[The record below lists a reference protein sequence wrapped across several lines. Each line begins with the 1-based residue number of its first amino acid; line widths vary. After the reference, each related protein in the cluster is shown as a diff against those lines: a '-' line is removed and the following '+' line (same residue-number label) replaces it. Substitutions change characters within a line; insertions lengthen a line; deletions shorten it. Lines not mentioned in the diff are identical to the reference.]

1 MYCSGK
7 MGWTLDEG
15 IFIVLLQQIF
25 LGWAGDQPWMNVTK
39 AYAANLV
46 LCGITIVLMPIFVRS
61 YWLLT
66 ATVAL
71 FGLFFAS
78 TFSFTPPILVQL
90 IPLERF
96 TTAYGLILLCQG
108 IGNLLGPPLGG
119 KVCTVTLYDC
129 TRLFIPDTHNWLFFP
144 QDIAT

>member
-1 MYCSGK
+1 
-7 MGWTLDEG
+7 
-15 IFIVLLQQIF
+15 
-25 LGWAGDQPWMNVTK
+25 MNITK

-46 LCGITIVLMPIFVRS
+46 LCGVTTLAMPIFVLQ
-61 YWLLT
+61 YWLLA

-78 TFSFTPPILVQL
+78 CFSFTPPILVQL
-90 IPLERF
+90 VPLEKF

-119 KVCTVTLYDC
+119 LYM
-129 TRLFIPDTHNWLFFP
+129 FI
-144 QDIAT
+144 A

>member
-1 MYCSGK
+1 
-7 MGWTLDEG
+7 
-15 IFIVLLQQIF
+15 
-25 LGWAGDQPWMNVTK
+25 MNITK

-46 LCGITIVLMPIFVRS
+46 LCGVTAFAMPIFVLN
-61 YWLLT
+61 YWLL
-66 ATVAL
+66 AVTVGL

-78 TFSFTPPILVQL
+78 SFSFTPPILVQL

-119 KVCTVTLYDC
+119 SYI
-129 TRLFIPDTHNWLFFP
+129 FIT
-144 QDIAT
+144 

>member
-1 MYCSGK
+1 
-7 MGWTLDEG
+7 
-15 IFIVLLQQIF
+15 
-25 LGWAGDQPWMNVTK
+25 MNVTK
-39 AYAANLV
+39 AYAANLL
-46 LCGITIVLMPIFVRS
+46 LCGLTILLMPIFVRS

-66 ATVAL
+66 TTVAL

-78 TFSFTPPILVQL
+78 SFSFTPPILVQL

-119 KVCTVTLYDC
+119 RFVL
-129 TRLFIPDTHNWLFFP
+129 
-144 QDIAT
+144 